1 MSNQYTTQGKQ
12 LLKSQDRVENKFAC
26 LNNNNTSLRNM
37 FCDVADFKLKFM
49 QMNFSLIKYIN

>member
-26 LNNNNTSLRNM
+26 LNNNNTSLGNMLM
-37 FCDVADFKLKFM
+37 FCDFADFKLKFM
-49 QMNFSLIKYIN
+49 QMNFTLIK